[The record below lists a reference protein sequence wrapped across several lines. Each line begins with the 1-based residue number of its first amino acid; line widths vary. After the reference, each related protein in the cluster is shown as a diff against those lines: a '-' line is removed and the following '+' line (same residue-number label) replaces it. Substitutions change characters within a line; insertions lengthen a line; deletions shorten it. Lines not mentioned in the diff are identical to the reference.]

1 MYFPNRLELSF
12 LLVLALPKAKADR
25 GRGREGGREDMKY
38 YFIQYI
44 AGMITS
50 QTFQDRV
57 GLQYLLLD
65 PGVLATDCRQEL
77 QYELGGLCLPSS
89 TLSAV
94 GGVT

>member
-25 GRGREGGREDMKY
+25 GREGGREDMKY

-44 AGMITS
+44 AVMIIS

-57 GLQYLLLD
+57 GLQYLLLN
-65 PGVLATDCRQEL
+65 PGVLATDCCQEL

-94 GGVT
+94 GRVT